1 MSPELRTRTLHYRK
15 ARYIRYAELANEVP
29 LPNISLESAIIEA
42 LKIVKK
48 RGEAVAREV
57 NELNYIEQLDNA
69 WGGFV
74 QERLGHTG
82 IIFTARSGD
91 MVAAKGEGENGSTII
106 LAQPKD
112 SNNEPRD
119 PATKIVYFA
128 ILGNHI
134 TYFSDATNADERLK
148 DFINWLLKRKTNII
162 SEFFGIEFDAKFP
175 TNVRARILNHGVKQ
189 IHLNSQTDVT
199 IINGLT
205 DRLKSLIFDTTAQ
218 EGEAIVETPAER
230 RAALNA
236 CHFSLSISTGK
247 RDIGLKQEALAFY
260 CSNLSDRDLMQMSLV
275 LGDDSQVKQ
284 GELITTAKAEILY
297 TNGVISKESA
307 RNQLVDW
314 LIRLDKDKT
323 IS

>member
-15 ARYIRYAELANEVP
+15 AKYIRYAEIANDVP
-29 LPNISLESAIIEA
+29 LPDLSIESAIIEA
-42 LKIVKK
+42 LKIFRDK
-48 RGEAVAREV
+48 GEDVSREI
-57 NELNYIEQLDNA
+57 NELNYIEQLDNS
-69 WGGFV
+69 WGGFK
-74 QERLGHTG
+74 QEKLGHSG

-128 ILGNHI
+128 ISGNHI

-148 DFINWLLKRKTNII
+148 EFINWLLKRKTNII

-175 TNVRARILNHGVKQ
+175 INVRERIQQHGVKQ
-189 IHLNSQTDVT
+189 IHLNSQTNVT
-199 IINGLT
+199 IINSLT
-205 DRLKSLIFDTTAQ
+205 DRLKSIIFDTPAQ
-218 EGEAIVETPAER
+218 EGDAIVETPAER

-260 CSNLSDRDLMQMSLV
+260 CSNLPDRDLMQMSLV

-284 GELITTAKAEILY
+284 GELMTTTKADIIY

-307 RNQLVDW
+307 RNQLIDW
-314 LIRLDKDKT
+314 LIRLDIDKT
-323 IS
+323 KS